1 MQSQLEEEAQD
12 MFQAKIFFYFEN
24 ASSLDGSRRPEAHL
38 NMSP

>member
-12 MFQAKIFFYFEN
+12 MFQAKIFYFEN